1 MENDPIDRLISYMD
15 RSFSD
20 TDRRIFELS
29 EYVKEE
35 LGEIKKEVK
44 KTNGRVTDIEK
55 FNISCPMPI
64 VKETVER
71 LDRSTKI
78 IQLFADKPQL
88 IVTVFIILALVAGL
102 PNWLAFFGITF

>member
-1 MENDPIDRLISYMD
+1 MENDNIDRLIDFMD
-15 RSFSD
+15 KRAAD
-20 TDRRIFELS
+20 TDRRIHELS
-29 EYVKEE
+29 NYVKEE

-44 KTNGRVTDIEK
+44 RTNGRVTDIEK

-78 IQLFADKPQL
+78 IQLLAEKPQL
-88 IVTVFIILALVAGL
+88 TITVVIIIALLAGL
-102 PNWLAFFGITF
+102 PNWLAFFGITG